1 MNVFYFT
8 NILPPL
14 PLSSAAAGI
23 YHSVW
28 RVPGAYM
35 GTSEA
40 EPWQVQYLGL
50 TPTLHVVLGE
60 SLSAYSS
67 VFAPTAIMT
76 TIVHEWQW
84 YDPIQKQWVT
94 RATISYSIAG
104 GRDGG
109 YRGYST
115 AFMNLMGQWRVN
127 IETTDGRLIERLP
140 FTVEQVSLPPSE
152 ETITLK

>member
-1 MNVFYFT
+1 VFYFT

-14 PLSSAAAGI
+14 PLSSSAAGI

-28 RVPGAYM
+28 RVPGAYL
-35 GTSEA
+35 GIGETEQ
-40 EPWQVQYLGL
+40 PWQVQYLGFA
-50 TPTLHVVLGE
+50 PTLHVVSGE
-60 SLSAYSS
+60 SLFAYSS
-67 VFAPTAIMT
+67 VFAPTTIMT
-76 TIVHEWQW
+76 TIVHQWQW

-127 IETTDGRLIERLP
+127 IETSDGRLIERLP
-140 FTVEQVSLPPSE
+140 FIVEQVALPPPV